1 MLSAKAPWHFTL
13 VRYSMAFWN
22 ILGIAPTTNE
32 DEIGY
37 AYACAV
43 CGVLDGKGSTA
54 LQPLEDAYSKAL
66 DFARRNTRH
75 GREEAKADTQKDE
88 RTADLIRLFQL
99 SQKLVDC
106 RADENAW
113 LEFTSS
119 RAFLTLQD
127 DSHFI
132 DWLTRLSS
140 RLYPEMASALYTAY
154 GFASARALNLHPAS
168 GGLRQSLMEYCQLPA
183 DDIPVFSQQDI
194 LRQTVSCL
202 NGILSLQKEPQSA
215 HLWQQVFQTS
225 DFLLLRH
232 QPHFLLELGR
242 FVETHALSGEC
253 LLTLAEA
260 CTDEMRRCPCA
271 EVLDRRL
278 PHYSHS
284 QAWPLPELYA
294 GFLLQGGAEEF
305 FNGARN
311 NVFFLLEKT
320 AENFR
325 NSSQRHPWD
334 YVFARPQFSL
344 VKRDPVFLKRL
355 MAFQSGRE
363 LSLKFWQ
370 SLHDAYLEDFLKL
383 KDTDRD
389 SHLWLLREL
398 VRTRL
403 TEKQDVQDAAD
414 RSRFRLSPPLLGV
427 ASVLYLI
434 AALWI
439 CFQSPLIG
447 VPLLLVPLVFL
458 FFG

>member
-1 MLSAKAPWHFTL
+1 
-13 VRYSMAFWN
+13 MAFWN

-75 GREEAKADTQKDE
+75 GREEAKADTQKDK

-311 NVFFLLEKT
+311 KVFFLLEKT

-403 TEKQDVQDAAD
+403 TEKQDVQDAAV
-414 RSRFRLSPPLLGV
+414 RSRFRISPSLLGV

-434 AALWI
+434 AALWV

-447 VPLLLVPLVFL
+447 VPLLLAPLVFL

>member
-1 MLSAKAPWHFTL
+1 
-13 VRYSMAFWN
+13 MAFWN

-54 LQPLEDAYSKAL
+54 LQLLEDAYSKAL
-66 DFARRNTRH
+66 DFARQNTRH
-75 GREEAKADTQKDE
+75 GQEEAKSDEQKDE
-88 RTADLIRLFQL
+88 RTADLVRLFQL

-113 LEFTSS
+113 LDFTSS
-119 RAFLTLQD
+119 RIFLARQD
-127 DSHFI
+127 DPHFI

-154 GFASARALNLHPAS
+154 GFASSRAIDLHPVS
-168 GGLRQSLMEYCQLPA
+168 GSLRQSLMEYCKLTA
-183 DDIPVFSQQDI
+183 DDIPVFSQQDV
-194 LRQTVSCL
+194 LRMTDSCL
-202 NGILSLQKEPQSA
+202 NGILDLQNEPQSA

-225 DFLLLRH
+225 DFLHLRH
-232 QPHFLLELGR
+232 QPHFLLALGR

-271 EVLDRRL
+271 EALSRRL
-278 PHYSHS
+278 PHYCQS

-311 NVFFLLEKT
+311 KLFFLLEKT

-325 NSSQRHPWD
+325 QSSQRHPWD

-355 MAFQSGRE
+355 MVFQNGRE

-370 SLHDAYLEDFLKL
+370 SLHDAYLEDFLRL

-389 SHLWLLREL
+389 SQLWLLRNL
-398 VRTRL
+398 VRAKL
-403 TEKQDVQDAAD
+403 TEKQDAQDAAG
-414 RSRFRLSPPLLGV
+414 RSRFRISPSFLGI

-439 CFQSPLIG
+439 CLQSPLFG
-447 VPLLLVPLVFL
+447 VPLLLAPLAFL